1 MFLPQVLTHRHTTK
15 AYDKNRKIPAE
26 QVSQLLAAL
35 RYSPSSVNSQP
46 WHFFVADNDA
56 GKARIAK
63 ATSGIFAFNAPRVMD
78 ASLVIVLC
86 ARNTLTPDYLE
97 TLATQ
102 EQADGRFAS
111 KEAREAGHK
120 ARSGFVGIHQQ
131 AGDVATWTQK
141 QTYIAQG
148 FLLLSAALLG
158 IDATPMEGFEAG
170 ILENELNLKEQDL
183 TPVVIVSLGYHSD
196 ADFNAKLPKS
206 RLPEKDI
213 FTKL

>member
-15 AYDKNRKIPAE
+15 AYDKNRKIPTE

-46 WHFFVADNDA
+46 WHFFVADTDA

-78 ASLVIVLC
+78 ASHVIVLC
-86 ARNTLTPDYLE
+86 ARNTLTPQYLE
-97 TLATQ
+97 ALATQ

-111 KEAREAGHK
+111 EEAREAGHK

-131 AGDVATWTQK
+131 ADDVATWTQK

-206 RLPEKDI
+206 RLPKKDI